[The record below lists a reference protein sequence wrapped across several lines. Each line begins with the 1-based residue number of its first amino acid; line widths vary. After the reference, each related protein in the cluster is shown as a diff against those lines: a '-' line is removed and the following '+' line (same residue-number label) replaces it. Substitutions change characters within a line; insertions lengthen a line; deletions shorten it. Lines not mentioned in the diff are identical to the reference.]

1 MEEFTKFGLECIQ
14 QKDAKLELRETSISY
29 FSDISKILKS
39 QFAPILDAVLG
50 PILEVIDANDG
61 LVEKVAEKEKQGFSL
76 DSDSEDE
83 NVVGLDL
90 DSNFLDEKAAAI
102 HALGNICL
110 NCAGI
115 MQPHMDRVMKSLK
128 EVEMYFHENIR
139 FHVCMTYT

>member
-1 MEEFTKFGLECIQ
+1 M
-14 QKDAKLELRETSISY
+14 
-29 FSDISKILKS
+29 
-39 QFAPILDAVLG
+39 
-50 PILEVIDANDG
+50 IDANDG

-76 DSDSEDE
+76 DSDSEEE

-110 NCAGI
+110 NCSGI